1 MWRRQIAHLEGAG
14 TTLSL
19 MTAEI
24 KRIAISLDEYL
35 LDDIGVLKVL

>member
-19 MTAEI
+19 ITAEI
-24 KRIAISLDEYL
+24 KTIATSQDEYL